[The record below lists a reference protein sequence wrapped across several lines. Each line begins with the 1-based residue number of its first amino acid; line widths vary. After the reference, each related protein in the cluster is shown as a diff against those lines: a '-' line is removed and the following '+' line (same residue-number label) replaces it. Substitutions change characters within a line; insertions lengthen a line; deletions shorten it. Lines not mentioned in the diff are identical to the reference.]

1 MAGEY
6 NDAIR
11 PTLPGAYTRYIAQRP
26 AAAPPAPGTLVAL
39 PITTDW
45 GPMDEAT
52 LITDYGHFQA
62 VFGIGGVAS
71 DTPGSRAVY
80 DVFRGEGIAG
90 IGGAGGAI
98 VTRFGGSA
106 AAKASVTLNNPAAAP
121 ALKIQTRYETS
132 RTGFKVVASP
142 IISNVQTVDFYEG
155 TSLLESYTYTVNV
168 APALATLRDLVNKT
182 SKVFSIPTDA
192 TGVILEGTTGLLAGT
207 FTLTGG
213 NDGATLAAGD
223 WTSVW
228 DAFANDD
235 FAFIAPFNVPWSDTV
250 SEPHTT
256 NRAIIAG
263 LVQWIKDENRR
274 GHRVTGV
281 VGGILDESTATALAR
296 AAACASEFVIT
307 VGGPGVDDELWG
319 RCPRRSSRRGSR
331 ASTPTAAR
339 RRRRTSRGSRARS
352 RVPSRAAAPSPRS
365 TPRTLTNGGVVAI
378 MRDRYREAPT
388 RLVKS
393 VNTYTGDTASKPRV
407 IYGNPKFVLS
417 MQQFANEVEA
427 DAERNLIGRVVLTI
441 KTRDAARRARCGS
454 RAPASRWRSARA
466 RRSRAARRRH
476 GRVRGPRRA
485 DHVRPGAGAAVHPGQ
500 RPIARREPDMS
511 TAWDHHPGRTLNES
525 LWRISGM
532 SGGSWT
538 FRATCCTRR
547 SRWTPRRR
555 STAST
560 SDAGAT
566 KQRPQAGPD
575 HA

>member
-142 IISNVQTVDFYEG
+142 IISSVQTVDFYEG

-235 FAFIAPFNVPWSDTV
+235 FAYIAPFNVPWSDTV

-281 VGGILDESTATALAR
+281 VGGILDESTTTALAR
-296 AAACASEFVIT
+296 ATACASEYVIT
-307 VGGPGVDDELWG
+307 VGGPGVNDELWG
-319 RCPRRSSRRGSR
+319 ALSTAQLVPRVAGILANRGETQAAHFAR
-331 ASTPTAAR
+331 LQGTLPRPKPGGGAISTFDAE
-339 RRRRTSRGSRARS
+339 
-352 RVPSRAAAPSPRS
+352 
-365 TPRTLTNGGVVAI
+365 TLTTGGVIAI

-393 VNTYTGDTASKPRV
+393 VNTYTGDTTSKPRV

-427 DAERNLIGRVVLTI
+427 DAERNLIGRVVLTD
-441 KTRDAARRARCGS
+441 KTRDAIAARALRI
-454 RAPASRWRSARA
+454 ARA
-466 RRSRAARRRH
+466 REPLAFSEGTQVTAL
-476 GRVRGPRRA
+476 
-485 DHVRPGAGAAVHPGQ
+485 PGADTDEFVVLDV
-500 RPIARREPDMS
+500 RI
-511 TAWDHHPGRTLNES
+511 TFGRALAQ
-525 LWRISGM
+525 LFI
-532 SGGSWT
+532 
-538 FRATCCTRR
+538 
-547 SRWTPRRR
+547 
-555 STAST
+555 
-560 SDAGAT
+560 
-566 KQRPQAGPD
+566 QANVR
-575 HA
+575 